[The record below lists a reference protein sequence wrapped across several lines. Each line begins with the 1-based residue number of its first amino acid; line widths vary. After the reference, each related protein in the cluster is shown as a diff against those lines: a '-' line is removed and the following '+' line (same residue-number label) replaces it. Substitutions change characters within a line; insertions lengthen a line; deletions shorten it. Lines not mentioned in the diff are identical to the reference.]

1 MKNILHILF
10 SATIFL
16 FSFSS
21 FAQDYQTVQSGQWTN
36 SSTWENGNVPPKKQ
50 NNITIRINEGHAVVF
65 HADAQKH
72 EMGNGVTVEVNGSFT
87 KNGWNTF
94 KVGTNAHFIVNG
106 SMIFNWNEF
115 EAKNNITFDIHGS
128 FENKTN
134 SVLKNNTVFNVSEEG
149 YFKNTSTLETGEN
162 AEFNVSE
169 GGFMENSQSLKA
181 QDNSTFNISGELI
194 LSGGQGLETGNDMT
208 INIEETG
215 DVTIKQTFKTEN
227 NLILNV
233 EGNFANTSGGDFTAG
248 DDSSI
253 QVGQNGVFLTI
264 KTMNFGDALEMMIEG
279 YFANTSGG
287 NFSAGDGSS
296 IQVGENG
303 DFLTSKTMN
312 FGDALEMMIEGNF
325 ANTAGGGFTAG
336 NNTYVHVTDNGTF
349 TSATSTS
356 FGNELLMLVDGEALV
371 SGWNFSFG
379 QNSEIQVLGTLDVDN
394 DYVFN
399 SNSSDN
405 VFYACEGSVNNP
417 GYINN
422 VVYLDCQVL
431 PVELLY
437 FEAQIDN
444 NNDVLLTWATASE
457 TNSDFFTVER
467 STDGQNWSALQTI
480 QSAGNSN
487 HLIEYAYTDTET
499 QSGIYYYRLV
509 QNDFDGAF
517 EIFQP
522 VAIEKQKLNTF
533 AIYNVYRSQNQ
544 VTIQGGFQSQDRVIV
559 TDMMGNVLYNG
570 SLTTDQPQISFHV
583 DNNVSA
589 IVVNYMDGVKRE
601 SVYSRK
607 FAL

>member
-65 HADAQKH
+65 QADAKKH

-106 SMIFNWNEF
+106 TMTFNTHSKF
-115 EAKNNITFDIHGS
+115 KAKNDATFDIYGTFIHNSNSAYGNNTT
-128 FENKTN
+128 FNVYENATMENLQLIKT
-134 SVLKNNTVFNVSEEG
+134 KNNTSFNIHGEFINENYFVDLGDNTTINVFNTGS
-149 YFKNTSTLETGEN
+149 FDNLSRLETGDNFEMT
-162 AEFNVSE
+162 VSGSFINE
-169 GGFMENSQSLKA
+169 GWKLKA
-181 QDNSTFNISGELI
+181 
-194 LSGGQGLETGNDMT
+194 
-208 INIEETG
+208 
-215 DVTIKQTFKTEN
+215 
-227 NLILNV
+227 
-233 EGNFANTSGGDFTAG
+233 
-248 DDSSI
+248 
-253 QVGQNGVFLTI
+253 GQNSSVFITDSGSMETNTNMI
-264 KTMNFGDALEMMIEG
+264 FGDNMLMI
-279 YFANTSGG
+279 
-287 NFSAGDGSS
+287 
-296 IQVGENG
+296 
-303 DFLTSKTMN
+303 
-312 FGDALEMMIEGNF
+312 
-325 ANTAGGGFTAG
+325 
-336 NNTYVHVTDNGTF
+336 
-349 TSATSTS
+349 
-356 FGNELLMLVDGEALV
+356 VDGETVV

-379 QNSEIQVLGTLDVDN
+379 QGTEIQVLGTLNVEN
-394 DYVFN
+394 NHVFQ
-399 SNSSDN
+399 SKSSDN

-417 GYINN
+417 EYIKKVMN
-422 VVYLDCQVL
+422 YQDCQVL

-437 FEAQIDN
+437 FEAQIDI

-457 TNSDFFTVER
+457 TNSNYFTLER
-467 STDGQNWSALQTI
+467 STDGQSWKALQTI

-487 HLIEYAYTDTET
+487 HLIEYAYTDTDT
-499 QSGIYYYRLV
+499 KSGVYYYRLV
-509 QNDFDGAF
+509 QTDFDGAF

-533 AIYNVYRSQNQ
+533 GIYNVYKSQNQ

-559 TDMMGNVLYNG
+559 TDLMGNVLYNG
-570 SLTTDQPQISFHV
+570 SFTTDQRQISFHV

-589 IVVNYMDGVKRE
+589 IVVNYMDGVKIE
-601 SVYSRK
+601 STYSRK